1 MEKTTNVENKKNT
14 TMIEVVA
21 INAVIEKGGKILE
34 EVLKDKSSVFKYAQK
49 DLKEAEWIEIEL
61 HPNKKEENTLEI
73 E

>member
-34 EVLKDKSSVFKYAQK
+34 EVMKDKSSIMKYSQK
-49 DLKEAEWIEIEL
+49 NLQETEWIEIL
-61 HPNKKEENTLEI
+61 LQPNKEKENTI
-73 E
+73 ER